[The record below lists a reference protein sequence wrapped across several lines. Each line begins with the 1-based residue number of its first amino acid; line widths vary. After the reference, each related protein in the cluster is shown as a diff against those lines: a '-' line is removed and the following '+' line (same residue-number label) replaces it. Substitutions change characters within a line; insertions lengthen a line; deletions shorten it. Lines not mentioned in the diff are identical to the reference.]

1 MKNRTVQVP
10 NIHCGHC
17 VAAIKRELSEIEG
30 VLSVEGR
37 HKTGDVAISWNPE
50 KTSWQEI
57 EELMREINYPPSFH
71 SVVIDT

>member
-10 NIHCGHC
+10 NISCGHC
-17 VAAIKRELSEIEG
+17 VVAIQREVSEIEG

-37 HKTGDVAISWNPE
+37 HDTRDVTISWNSE

-57 EELMREINYPPSFH
+57 EGLMSQINYPP
-71 SVVIDT
+71 VG

>member
-10 NIHCGHC
+10 NISCGHC
-17 VAAIKRELSEIEG
+17 VVAIQREVSEIEG

-37 HKTGDVAISWNPE
+37 HDTLDVTISWNSE

-57 EELMREINYPPSFH
+57 EEVMRQINYPPAA
-71 SVVIDT
+71 

>member
-10 NIHCGHC
+10 NISCGHC
-17 VAAIKRELSEIEG
+17 VVAIQRGVSEIEG

-37 HKTGDVAISWNPE
+37 HDTRDVAISWNSE

-57 EELMREINYPPSFH
+57 EKLMREINYPP
-71 SVVIDT
+71 TG